1 MKRIALLLLLVLTAV
16 ATWSR
21 DNVPDFNYP
30 KQVTQQAESD
40 LKKALSKGDGQQVVD
55 AIVRVSI
62 AQSQLSREEMSKI
75 IDLIERTVSNEN
87 APAIRALL
95 RHFEAVVMR
104 SYCASFISI
113 DRRGDDDIRIYD
125 PNPGARQR
133 DPYAQ
138 WTTDQFAN
146 RIDELVLAS
155 LADSA
160 VLCSRPVTDFPRII
174 KCDKLGASYVPTL
187 YQFLIKENM
196 SLASSDVKK
205 QLQQRWVWSTSGN
218 QVANVWTRK
227 RLINENYSGSYRSRA
242 LEIIAEHPDAEING
256 LLLEDMSDDSDYKML
271 CDYASRYP
279 KSRYTPDVREFSRLP
294 VPVGECAQC
303 EAVRHRYLSLD
314 RRHELTQLEGRPLQ
328 SGGDGPCGH
337 PSCERSRHRA
347 LRHRFQRENAAIA
360 LWKICGGSPLYQ
372 RQG

>member
-87 APAIRALL
+87 DPAIRALL

-138 WTTDQFAN
+138 WTTDQFTN

-187 YQFLIKENM
+187 YQFLIKENL

-205 QLQQRWVWSTSGN
+205 QLQQRWVWSTSDN
-218 QVANVWTRK
+218 LVANVWTRK

-271 CDYASRYP
+271 CDYVSRYP
-279 KSRYTPDVREFSRLP
+279 KSRYTPDVRNNIANIERTSVNVTNRGQWNSRDSLSLLVNVRNVKQFDIDIYRLTDDMCSP
-294 VPVGECAQC
+294 NWKGDRFKVGEMARVATQ
-303 EAVRHRYLSLD
+303 AVSAPG
-314 RRHELTQLEGRPLQ
+314 TVP
-328 SGGDGPCGH
+328 
-337 PSCERSRHRA
+337 
-347 LRHRFQRENAAIA
+347 
-360 LWKICGGSPLYQ
+360 
-372 RQG
+372 